1 VGDRARA
8 ALALALLAVML
19 AARLESDMAHPGVP
33 DALIAVVIVAASI
46 VALRRPLSTLP
57 NRIRVPAVTT
67 VLALVAV
74 IGWVVTRH
82 YEDGRYAD
90 SARLAP
96 RYDSLSAAFTWARG
110 IDGARIGFA
119 GFEVHYPLY
128 GMKSTNATEYVG
140 TRGPHGTFSRIGSC
154 PDWRRAV
161 TRGHYEYL
169 VLTPINYPE
178 SARRGTPPEVA
189 WSAAPG
195 SRVVYRDPERALWIL
210 KLAAP
215 LRAADCAS
223 RRGLGTTLRGF
234 Q

>member
-1 VGDRARA
+1 MAR
-8 ALALALLAVML
+8 
-19 AARLESDMAHPGVP
+19 PGVT
-33 DALIAVVIVAASI
+33 DALIAVVIVGAALA
-46 VALRRPLSTLP
+46 ALRRRPMPSLP
-57 NRIRVPAVTT
+57 NRIRVPAIAAVA
-67 VLALVAV
+67 ALVAV
-74 IGWVVTRH
+74 VGGAVTHR
-82 YEDGRYAD
+82 YEEGRYAD

-96 RYDSLSAAFTWARG
+96 RYDSLSLAFTWARG

-128 GMKSTNATEYVG
+128 GMRSTNATEYVG
-140 TRGPHGTFSRIGSC
+140 ARGPHGTFSRIGSC
-154 PDWRRAV
+154 PEWRRAV
-161 TRGHYEYL
+161 TRGRYEYL

-210 KLAAP
+210 KLEAPLNETDCAAP
-215 LRAADCAS
+215 RK
-223 RRGLGTTLRGF
+223 RGTTLRGF